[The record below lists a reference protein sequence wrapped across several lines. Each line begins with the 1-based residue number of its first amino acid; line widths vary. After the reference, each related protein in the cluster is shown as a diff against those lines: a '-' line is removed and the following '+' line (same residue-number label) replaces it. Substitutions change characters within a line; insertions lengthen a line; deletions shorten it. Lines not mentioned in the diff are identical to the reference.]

1 MLHRRV
7 GHASLSSTFHGYA
20 PVNASTTTEVG
31 IVRSSSA
38 PNGSVYSIRFDNAS
52 YLDFLNVTTSSHSIR
67 AYNVSMVLA
76 FQTCSNT
83 AAGSDIAL
91 FRDQRDMKQ
100 EVDATRQG
108 GGSTNEYWQRR
119 ASPPRWSPPP
129 MFTGKSKSLDLGEKR
144 VIDLDEP
151 ESGEDSEDDV
161 VVKSEPDIATPN
173 AYEIEMTTSKFS
185 DQDIDL

>member
-1 MLHRRV
+1 
-7 GHASLSSTFHGYA
+7 
-20 PVNASTTTEVG
+20 
-31 IVRSSSA
+31 
-38 PNGSVYSIRFDNAS
+38 
-52 YLDFLNVTTSSHSIR
+52 
-67 AYNVSMVLA
+67 
-76 FQTCSNT
+76 
-83 AAGSDIAL
+83 
-91 FRDQRDMKQ
+91 
-100 EVDATRQG
+100 
-108 GGSTNEYWQRR
+108 
-119 ASPPRWSPPP
+119 